1 MATQLNKEII
11 RAELIKNTQVFW
23 IREEDSPKRRSNKV
37 RYYCEHEANGVDEDY
52 NPNAPLTTDDEIVAM
67 SQSKHSFFV
76 ALSEKP
82 NGRVTVSKMVK
93 GIKYVGHCSLS
104 KSVVLKVFG
113 LKRMSAKLEIEA
125 MRVLTDVAAWSYYD
139 NGEDLA

>member
-1 MATQLNKEII
+1 MSTLPKNQTT
-11 RAELIKNTQVFW
+11 RAELIKHTQVFW
-23 IREEDSPKRRSNKV
+23 IKECDQPRRRSPKVS
-37 RYYCEHEANGVDEDY
+37 YYGEHERNGVDEDFDE
-52 NPNAPLTTDDEIVAM
+52 NAPLIAEDEIIAM

-104 KSVVLKVFG
+104 KSLVLKVFG
-113 LKRMSAKLEIEA
+113 LKRMSARVEIEA
-125 MRVLTDVAAWSYYD
+125 LRVLTDVATWSYYD
-139 NGEDLA
+139 TGEDLV

>member
-1 MATQLNKEII
+1 MATPSKNESN
-11 RAELIKNTQVFW
+11 RAALIKMVQVYW
-23 IREEDSPKRRSNKV
+23 IKECDQPRRQSLKV
-37 RYYCEHEANGVDEDY
+37 SYYGEHERNGEPEDFDE
-52 NPNAPLTTDDEIVAM
+52 NAPLIDDSEIVAM
-67 SQSKHSFFV
+67 SKSKHAFFV

-104 KSVVLKVFG
+104 KDMVLKLFG
-113 LKRMSAKLEIEA
+113 LKRMSARVEIEA

-139 NGEDLA
+139 NGADLV